1 MGMKS
6 VEIKTII
13 ESVTNE
19 IVEKRS
25 RFIANIYNIESV
37 SEAEEKI
44 KQIEDVQKIKRITI
58 NISYKEQY
66 STKTIRIKES
76 DMSDFIENLIE
87 DIKNRKA
94 TINDNEYVSEVA
106 RKNDKLRSIYV
117 QVELKEDVSKTI
129 RYISFE
135 DINIEKY
142 IY

>member
-1 MGMKS
+1 MGR
-6 VEIKTII
+6 
-13 ESVTNE
+13 
-19 IVEKRS
+19 KRKIL
-25 RFIANIYNIESV
+25 RGCQRKIYTWK
-37 SEAEEKI
+37 EKI

-76 DMSDFIENLIE
+76 DMSDFIENLIK

-94 TINDNEYVSEVA
+94 NINNNEYVSEVA
-106 RKNDKLRSIYV
+106 RQNDKLRSIYV
-117 QVELKEDVSKTI
+117 QIELKEGVSKTI
-129 RYISFE
+129 RYINLE